1 VSGASRESTGRVSE
15 GMRLGTYRPCGH
27 SHLQPL
33 PALLDQVAGCPA
45 QERFLLG
52 VQALAPTGAL
62 LKLCTTIQAS
72 AHPLRDPGGA
82 GRPQRACRAWL
93 RINTPLLHVLRR
105 GEG

>member
-1 VSGASRESTGRVSE
+1 MSGASRESTGRVSE
-15 GMRLGTYRPCGH
+15 GTRLGTYRLCGH
-27 SHLQPL
+27 THLQPL

-45 QERFLLG
+45 QESLLLG

-62 LKLCTTIQAS
+62 LKLRTTIQPS
-72 AHPLRDPGGA
+72 AHPLCETGGA

-93 RINTPLLHVLRR
+93 RMNTPLLHVLRR